1 MSAKRPRPAIPVLV
15 HVDNPTD
22 AASVTVDTSTI
33 ERKMDT
39 VINNQERIYDKIPT
53 SSGGG
58 GGSADLTT
66 VNEKTTALAETI
78 GSVDSV
84 YTDDNL
90 IGKIKNLALSVGEY
104 GGVLS
109 ESATGLRSLLYNVR
123 QSVGDSTKKPSA
135 TGTTVRDLLAAIKTN
150 TASGDDLTTVNEK
163 ITAINTAVG
172 DGAVLAND
180 QSLIGLAKGI
190 KASLGSMSEA
200 DGVAGTSVKA
210 RLYNIQSSLGD
221 AAESA
226 NAGKYNVKSLL
237 YNIRTTIGNALTS
250 ASPANLTLRGLCM
263 NVRNSIGDSTAE
275 PTSTG
280 TTVRDLLT
288 AIKENTASGGGGGG
302 GGGSA
307 DLTTVN
313 EKTTSMAAAIGT
325 TDSTYTS
332 DDLLGRIKNLASSIG
347 DFYLAPSATGSTVR
361 DLLTAIKANTASGG
375 GGGGGGSADLT
386 TVNEKTTALAA
397 AIGSA
402 SDDSSTVSVIG
413 LLKSITDKY

>member
-15 HVDNPTD
+15 HVDNPTET
-22 AASVTVDTSTI
+22 ASVTVDTSTI
-33 ERKMDT
+33 EGKMDT
-39 VINNQERIYDKIPT
+39 VINNQERIYNKIPT

-66 VNEKTTALAETI
+66 VNEKITALAETI
-78 GSVDSV
+78 GSVDSD
-84 YTDDNL
+84 YTDNNL
-90 IGKIKNLALSVGEY
+90 IGKVKNLALSTGEY

-123 QSVGDSTKKPSA
+123 QSVGDSTKAPSA

-190 KASLGSMSEA
+190 KASLGPMTASDALSSSNIK
-200 DGVAGTSVKA
+200 G
-210 RLYNIQSSLGD
+210 RLYNIQTSLGD
-221 AAESA
+221 ATVGA
-226 NAGKYNVKSLL
+226 NASYYNVKSLL
-237 YNIRTTIGNALTS
+237 YNLRSAVGSALDTTEPTH
-250 ASPANLTLRGLCM
+250 TTVRGLCM
-263 NVRNSIGDSTAE
+263 NVRNAIGNSTEE
-275 PTSTG
+275 PTSSG

-288 AIKENTASGGGGGG
+288 AIKENTASGGGG
-302 GGGSA
+302 S
-307 DLTTVN
+307 
-313 EKTTSMAAAIGT
+313 S
-325 TDSTYTS
+325 TDM
-332 DDLLGRIKNLASSIG
+332 
-347 DFYLAPSATGSTVR
+347 
-361 DLLTAIKANTASGG
+361 
-375 GGGGGGSADLT
+375 T

-402 SDDSSTVSVIG
+402 DDDSSTVSVIG